1 MAKTKKNRKSTVD
14 LIKKVSKK
22 QASLNPFE
30 VHVNKAKFNV
40 LGQKS
45 KNDVGLPG
53 VSRNKAIQ
61 KRKVTL
67 LQEYKF
73 QDKANKFFDRRIG
86 EHNKNMTKEDKIMA
100 RFTAEKMKAHNKQA
114 SLFNLDDDI
123 VLTHQGRTLEEI
135 EQFEDPRSD
144 EEDDDDGRNMNGKLD
159 SAFVKEAHFGGG
171 MLSES
176 TTKLTE
182 QLDTEWKDLL
192 PLLNPIREKPP
203 SDEQTATPPPP
214 RPPPPKPAVDKN
226 SFDFLVKELRFE
238 ATGKPSD
245 KLKSEDE
252 IVRQEKEKL
261 EKLERER
268 IKRMNLHD
276 DGNTKARSSGRAYKS
291 ADDLDDG
298 FAFESLNNEEDDDS
312 ETSDKEEDKTADSEE
327 EEDEEEEIDE
337 DEEEEEA
344 DESMEEDNGQ
354 RKDSERKGSKRKLED
369 DNEEKEEDEES
380 EEEEDDEDEGSEEDE
395 DSFDDLV
402 DNEDSDDSSD
412 ESETERNEA
421 LTKSS
426 SEAKNKSKLKSNED
440 KSSETKSG
448 KADET
453 KPSKTPD
460 EKPSDKK
467 KKVTKESD
475 QETPLETKGKET
487 RGVKTGEKNSSSG
500 AGKKSLRF
508 TESETD
514 EENGKDYGK
523 SSKRKADRKTESQE
537 HMEQYTESEKDK
549 RDGETKEKDKKDE
562 ETKGKDK
569 KDGET
574 KGKDKRKD
582 EPKGILKNARNQ
594 NEEEE
599 LRNVRQP
606 SEEKISAELT
616 HLGTELPFTFDIPGE
631 YEEMVALF
639 QGRTVKEVK
648 VILERMIKV
657 NHWSLGGDNKA
668 RLSQLFAFLLQY
680 LDDSVDPQ
688 EPKKCWQVLNALSP
702 ILFDLCLMDPDSAGG
717 YVRGVIQEKYQ
728 IYARRDSRFPS
739 VHSLVF
745 LKLVSTLFPT
755 SDARHYVTTPAL
767 IFLCHALGRSSVIC
781 TRDTGLGVFLATLCV
796 EYIDLSKRYV
806 PELINFLTGS
816 LLLFCTSLPL
826 PLTRPFKPS
835 SKHLLVIH
843 RADLSWENV
852 QDNSEPQSEVQTITH
867 LRLSAADLFSTERN
881 PSTLFKL
888 KILRSLLH
896 LLAILVDKYS
906 HYDASYLIFSN
917 IEAILRQ
924 ISTELSSEGDTSKA
938 SGEKEKIVEEG
949 KANGVNNA
957 GKTKANSENEK
968 SNGKETKD
976 EGGKETSGQTPTKKG
991 RIGKKQKSKPD
1002 RTVESEEIEKKE
1014 ENKVETE
1021 KGEHI
1026 KKENL
1031 NQKEKTKKESQTAAL
1046 DAPSDPTSLADQ
1058 LLAEITA
1065 ALDLLSRTK
1074 TAHPFTYVAKE
1085 KEKPKIL
1092 RLFEPEIKPV
1102 LKFHTKGSQKEREK
1116 LLHKYKKEMKGA
1128 IREIRKDGRFISK
1141 VKLREQTRRDEE
1153 RKRKVKEILGGCA
1166 QQEGEIRNLK
1176 RKKK

>member
-1 MAKTKKNRKSTVD
+1 MDPDSAGSYVRGVIQEKYQTYARRDSRFPSVHSGAMYGELSRRN
-14 LIKKVSKK
+14 IKPM
-22 QASLNPFE
+22 QDE
-30 VHVNKAKFNV
+30 
-40 LGQKS
+40 
-45 KNDVGLPG
+45 
-53 VSRNKAIQ
+53 
-61 KRKVTL
+61 TL
-67 LQEYKF
+67 DFLLY
-73 QDKANKFFDRRIG
+73 
-86 EHNKNMTKEDKIMA
+86 
-100 RFTAEKMKAHNKQA
+100 
-114 SLFNLDDDI
+114 I
-123 VLTHQGRTLEEI
+123 VL
-135 EQFEDPRSD
+135 
-144 EEDDDDGRNMNGKLD
+144 
-159 SAFVKEAHFGGG
+159 
-171 MLSES
+171 
-176 TTKLTE
+176 
-182 QLDTEWKDLL
+182 DTYLL
-192 PLLNPIREKPP
+192 PCVCGP
-203 SDEQTATPPPP
+203 
-214 RPPPPKPAVDKN
+214 
-226 SFDFLVKELRFE
+226 LR
-238 ATGKPSD
+238 
-245 KLKSEDE
+245 
-252 IVRQEKEKL
+252 
-261 EKLERER
+261 
-268 IKRMNLHD
+268 
-276 DGNTKARSSGRAYKS
+276 
-291 ADDLDDG
+291 
-298 FAFESLNNEEDDDS
+298 
-312 ETSDKEEDKTADSEE
+312 
-327 EEDEEEEIDE
+327 
-337 DEEEEEA
+337 EA
-344 DESMEEDNGQ
+344 DESMEEENVQ
-354 RKDSERKGSKRKLED
+354 SKERKGSKRKLED
-369 DNEEKEEDEES
+369 DNEEEDEESEEEDEES
-380 EEEEDDEDEGSEEDE
+380 EEEDDEDEDEGSEEDE

-440 KSSETKSG
+440 KTSETKSG

-460 EKPSDKK
+460 ERTTDKK

-475 QETPLETKGKET
+475 QETPLETNGKET

-514 EENGKDYGK
+514 EENGKVDGK

-549 RDGETKEKDKKDE
+549 RDGETKGKDTRDE

-574 KGKDKRKD
+574 KGKDKRND
-582 EPKGILKNARNQ
+582 EPKGILKNVRNQ

-599 LRNVRQP
+599 LRNVRAP
-606 SEEKISAELT
+606 SEEKISSELT
-616 HLGTELPFTFDIPGE
+616 QLGTELPFTFDIPGE

-680 LDDSVDPQ
+680 STCEIRTNGRNDNINFIT
-688 EPKKCWQVLNALSP
+688 KCWKVLNALSP

-728 IYARRDSRFPS
+728 TYARRDSRFPS
-739 VHSLVF
+739 VHS
-745 LKLVSTLFPT
+745 VSNNCYSNCP
-755 SDARHYVTTPAL
+755 HP
-767 IFLCHALGRSSVIC
+767 
-781 TRDTGLGVFLATLCV
+781 
-796 EYIDLSKRYV
+796 
-806 PELINFLTGS
+806 
-816 LLLFCTSLPL
+816 
-826 PLTRPFKPS
+826 
-835 SKHLLVIH
+835 
-843 RADLSWENV
+843 
-852 QDNSEPQSEVQTITH
+852 
-867 LRLSAADLFSTERN
+867 LSAADLFSTERN

-917 IEAILRQ
+917 MEAILRQ
-924 ISTELSSEGDTSKA
+924 ICSELSSEGETSKA

-976 EGGKETSGQTPTKKG
+976 VGKATSGETPTKKG
-991 RIGKKQKSKPD
+991 RKGKKQKSKPD
-1002 RTVESEEIEKKE
+1002 QTVENEEVEKKE
-1014 ENKVETE
+1014 ENKKVETE

-1031 NQKEKTKKESQTAAL
+1031 NRKERTKKESQAAAL

>member
-1 MAKTKKNRKSTVD
+1 MDPDSAGSYVRGVIQEKYQTYARRDSRFPSVHSGAMYGELSRRN
-14 LIKKVSKK
+14 IKPM
-22 QASLNPFE
+22 QDE
-30 VHVNKAKFNV
+30 
-40 LGQKS
+40 
-45 KNDVGLPG
+45 
-53 VSRNKAIQ
+53 
-61 KRKVTL
+61 TL
-67 LQEYKF
+67 DFLLY
-73 QDKANKFFDRRIG
+73 
-86 EHNKNMTKEDKIMA
+86 
-100 RFTAEKMKAHNKQA
+100 
-114 SLFNLDDDI
+114 I
-123 VLTHQGRTLEEI
+123 V
-135 EQFEDPRSD
+135 SD
-144 EEDDDDGRNMNGKLD
+144 ESETERN
-159 SAFVKEAHFGGG
+159 EA
-171 MLSES
+171 LTKSSSE
-176 TTKLTE
+176 
-182 QLDTEWKDLL
+182 
-192 PLLNPIREKPP
+192 
-203 SDEQTATPPPP
+203 A
-214 RPPPPKPAVDKN
+214 KN
-226 SFDFLVKELRFE
+226 KS
-238 ATGKPSD
+238 
-245 KLKSEDE
+245 KLKS
-252 IVRQEKEKL
+252 
-261 EKLERER
+261 
-268 IKRMNLHD
+268 N
-276 DGNTKARSSGRAYKS
+276 
-291 ADDLDDG
+291 
-298 FAFESLNNEEDDDS
+298 
-312 ETSDKEEDKTADSEE
+312 EDKTSETKSGK
-327 EEDEEEEIDE
+327 
-337 DEEEEEA
+337 A
-344 DESMEEDNGQ
+344 DETKPSKTPDERTTDKKKKVTKESDQETPLETNG
-354 RKDSERKGSKRKLED
+354 
-369 DNEEKEEDEES
+369 KETR
-380 EEEEDDEDEGSEEDE
+380 
-395 DSFDDLV
+395 
-402 DNEDSDDSSD
+402 DSDDSSD

-448 KADET
+448 KADEAE
-453 KPSKTPD
+453 PSKTPD

-487 RGVKTGEKNSSSG
+487 RVKTGEKNSSSG

-514 EENGKDYGK
+514 EENGKVDGK

-549 RDGETKEKDKKDE
+549 RDGETKGKDTRDE

-574 KGKDKRKD
+574 KGKDKRND
-582 EPKGILKNARNQ
+582 EPKGILKNVRNQ

-599 LRNVRQP
+599 LRNVRAP
-606 SEEKISAELT
+606 SEEKISSELT
-616 HLGTELPFTFDIPGE
+616 QLGTELPFTFDIPGE

-680 LDDSVDPQ
+680 STCEIRTNGRNDNINFIT
-688 EPKKCWQVLNALSP
+688 KCWKVLNALSP

-728 IYARRDSRFPS
+728 TYARRDSRFPS
-739 VHSLVF
+739 VHS
-745 LKLVSTLFPT
+745 VSNNCYSNCP
-755 SDARHYVTTPAL
+755 HP
-767 IFLCHALGRSSVIC
+767 
-781 TRDTGLGVFLATLCV
+781 
-796 EYIDLSKRYV
+796 
-806 PELINFLTGS
+806 
-816 LLLFCTSLPL
+816 
-826 PLTRPFKPS
+826 
-835 SKHLLVIH
+835 
-843 RADLSWENV
+843 
-852 QDNSEPQSEVQTITH
+852 
-867 LRLSAADLFSTERN
+867 LSAADLFSTERN

-917 IEAILRQ
+917 MEAILRQ
-924 ISTELSSEGDTSKA
+924 ICSELSSEGETSKA

-976 EGGKETSGQTPTKKG
+976 VGKATSGETPTKKG
-991 RIGKKQKSKPD
+991 RKGKKQKSKPD
-1002 RTVESEEIEKKE
+1002 QTVENEEVEKKE
-1014 ENKVETE
+1014 ENKKVETE

-1031 NQKEKTKKESQTAAL
+1031 NRKERTKKESQAAAL